1 MKSTIFNLSILFGL
15 LICSQSVFAQYD
27 DVYYDPS
34 KFQEDHYKF
43 EKKSYP
49 PQNDPVQEEES
60 DASQNKSLTQD
71 ADEEDYDDED
81 YDYYYSSR
89 IKRFHNPY
97 RGFDFYDPAYVNVYF
112 YDPFY
117 LCKLRRLS

>member
-49 PQNDPVQEEES
+49 PQNDPVQKEES
-60 DASQNKSLTQD
+60 DASQNRSLSQD
-71 ADEEDYDDED
+71 ADEENYDDEV
-81 YDYYYSSR
+81 YDY
-89 IKRFHNPY
+89 
-97 RGFDFYDPAYVNVYF
+97 
-112 YDPFY
+112 
-117 LCKLRRLS
+117 